1 MERVV
6 NSYWV
11 EVRDRET
18 GEIVNILAVR
28 DGQIEPAEYKEHMKY
43 MESGKFTR
51 ELVPMYEETEE
62 CED

>member
-1 MERVV
+1 M
-6 NSYWV
+6 
-11 EVRDRET
+11 RDRET